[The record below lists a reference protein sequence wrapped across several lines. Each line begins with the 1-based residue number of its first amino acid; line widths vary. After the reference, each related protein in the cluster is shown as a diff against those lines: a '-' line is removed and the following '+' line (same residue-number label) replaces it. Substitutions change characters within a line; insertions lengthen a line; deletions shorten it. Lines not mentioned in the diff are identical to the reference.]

1 MTVCTGVIPVLR
13 SGVLGQKTVT
23 APRLLIP
30 GLEKE
35 FPDVEFVEKR
45 WWRDGKVWTSG
56 GVTNGLDMMAA
67 FCREGFGEGEGGV
80 VVETVLGM
88 ADVGERG
95 QEYGD

>member
-1 MTVCTGVIPVLR
+1 
-13 SGVLGQKTVT
+13 
-23 APRLLIP
+23 
-30 GLEKE
+30 
-35 FPDVEFVEKR
+35 
-45 WWRDGKVWTSG
+45 
-56 GVTNGLDMMAA
+56 MMAA

>member
-1 MTVCTGVIPVLR
+1 VLA
-13 SGVLGQKTVT
+13 SGVLAQKTVT

-30 GLEKE
+30 GLKKQ

-67 FCREGFGEGEGGV
+67 FCRLKFGSGEGGE

-88 ADVGERG
+88 ADVGGRE
-95 QEYGD
+95 QEYED